1 MVWEALWPFTK
12 HSLVCK
18 ELFHLQPHLT
28 TSAVWAHTPTQQPP
42 FPGCHGDHPRQWT
55 GKSVPVRVGGWDSGD
70 HQPAFS
76 GVQKG
81 LEPSRESLQASC
93 LCPPRLWSLPL
104 AGPVTESREW
114 PLVGAENSGS
124 RSRGSPAHPYSMPKH
139 PLHPNLM
146 LGVLSPLCPS
156 HAVRDLPEAPPPL
169 PCLAQPCRLER
180 RSSCGGYSVAR
191 PPGGSSSDLPPYMW
205 GPHVPAEPQSH
216 LLLLV
221 GEVKPGLAK
230 AAQCLNHGQHLDWA
244 GGSPAL
250 SPRSPCPRHHP

>member
-76 GVQKG
+76 RVQKG

-156 HAVRDLPEAPPPL
+156 HAVRDLPEAPPHFPAW
-169 PCLAQPCRLER
+169 PSPVDWSA
-180 RSSCGGYSVAR
+180 V
-191 PPGGSSSDLPPYMW
+191 
-205 GPHVPAEPQSH
+205 PHVEGTVWPAPR
-216 LLLLV
+216 
-221 GEVKPGLAK
+221 G
-230 AAQCLNHGQHLDWA
+230 AAPLI
-244 GGSPAL
+244 
-250 SPRSPCPRHHP
+250 SPRTCGVRTSQLSHKATCSC